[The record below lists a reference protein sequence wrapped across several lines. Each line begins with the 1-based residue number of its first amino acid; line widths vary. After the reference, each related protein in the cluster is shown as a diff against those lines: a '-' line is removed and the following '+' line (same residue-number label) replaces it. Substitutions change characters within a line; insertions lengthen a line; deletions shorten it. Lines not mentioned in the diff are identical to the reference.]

1 VKVLFVCLG
10 NICRSPLAEG
20 IMKKLFME
28 HGIEGLIESAGTAD
42 WNVGSRADSRAIK
55 VALENGIDIK
65 NHRARQLQKAD
76 FDKFDLIIVMDRA
89 NENAV
94 KKVAPQAV
102 HHKIRRA
109 LLDDLDVIDPYH
121 HDEEAFRNVFK
132 TLWQSCDL
140 LAKSVRTDKDQLTNT

>member
-1 VKVLFVCLG
+1 
-10 NICRSPLAEG
+10 
-20 IMKKLFME
+20 MKKLYAE

-55 VALENGIDIK
+55 VALENGVDIK
-65 NHRARQLQKAD
+65 NHRARQLHKND

-94 KKVAPQAV
+94 KKIAPQAV
-102 HHKIRRA
+102 QHKIRRA

-121 HDEEAFRNVFK
+121 HDEQAFRDVFK
-132 TLWQSCDL
+132 TLWQSCEV
-140 LAKSVRTDKDQLTNT
+140 LAKQVRTDKDKPQDR